1 MKKNIYKSGIVTG
14 CSKGIGLATS
24 VFLLEKNY
32 RIFAISRKINNKIK
46 YLQKKY
52 KEFFFFQQD
61 ITKISETESLIKKI
75 LKFDKKVSFLVN
87 NAGIRSRLPISK
99 ITFEDAN
106 ELYINNYFSHFNI
119 TKTFIESTNARLKRS
134 IVMLGSIVGSRGFSN
149 LSNYSFTK
157 GAIESFTKS
166 VAIEYA
172 KKNIRCN
179 CISPGFIKTSYFN
192 KFKSTKK
199 KLHKWTLSR
208 IPMGRWGNSNEIAP
222 LVELLISEK
231 SSYITGTTIFVD
243 GGWTAS

>member
-1 MKKNIYKSGIVTG
+1 MKNNIFKSGIVTG
-14 CSKGIGLATS
+14 CSKGIGFATTKY
-24 VFLLEKNY
+24 LLEKNY
-32 RIFAISRKINNKIK
+32 KIFAIGRKSNSNVNYLKKKFNN
-46 YLQKKY
+46 
-52 KEFFFFQQD
+52 FFFFQQD
-61 ITKISETESLIKKI
+61 ISLIPETEILIKKI
-75 LKFDKKVSFLVN
+75 LKYDKKISFLVN
-87 NAGIRSRLPISK
+87 NAGLRSRLPIKK
-99 ITFEDAN
+99 ITIEDAN
-106 ELYINNYFSHFNI
+106 KLYINNYFSHFNI
-119 TKTFIESTNARLKRS
+119 TKIFIEKSNANSKRS

-172 KKNIRCN
+172 KKNVRCN

-199 KLHKWTLSR
+199 KLYKWTLKR
-208 IPMGRWGNSNEIAP
+208 IPMGRWGTCNEITP
-222 LVELLISEK
+222 LVELLISER